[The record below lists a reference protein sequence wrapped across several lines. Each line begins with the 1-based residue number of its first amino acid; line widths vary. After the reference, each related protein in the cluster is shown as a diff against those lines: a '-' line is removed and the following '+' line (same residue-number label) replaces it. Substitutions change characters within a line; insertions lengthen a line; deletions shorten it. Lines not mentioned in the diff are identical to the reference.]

1 MIFPIYRGYDTNNLI
16 LNRIFTPEISYNFV
30 VMDIPKV
37 NLGEIVKSLVEDR
50 GLSKAEFAKS
60 IGKARQNVEK
70 TVFAK
75 HGLDTDL
82 VCRIS
87 EVLGCNLFDYFK
99 CNEKKDVKATV
110 TIELGSKKQEE
121 SFHFYFGEN
130 ELNIK

>member
-1 MIFPIYRGYDTNNLI
+1 
-16 LNRIFTPEISYNFV
+16 
-30 VMDIPKV
+30 MDIPKV
-37 NLGEIVKSLVEDR
+37 NLGEIIKSLVEDR

-60 IGKARQNVEK
+60 IGMARQNVDK

-87 EVLGCNLFDYFK
+87 EVLGCNLFNYFK
-99 CNEKKDVKATV
+99 CNENNDIPKDVKATV
-110 TIELGSKKQEE
+110 TIEMGAKRQEK

>member
-1 MIFPIYRGYDTNNLI
+1 
-16 LNRIFTPEISYNFV
+16 
-30 VMDIPKV
+30 MDIPKV
-37 NLGEIVKSLVEDR
+37 NLGEIVKSLVIKK

-60 IGKARQNVEK
+60 IGMARQNVEK

-87 EVLGCNLFDYFK
+87 EVLGCNLFDYFQ
-99 CNEKKDVKATV
+99 CNEKNDTHKDVKATV
-110 TIELGSKKQEE
+110 TIELGSKKQEK